1 MAGNRKRTGQTP
13 RFGNQRSH
21 SMIATRRKWNLNLQ
35 NKRFFV
41 PELGG
46 SVRVQVTAAEMKTI
60 DKIGLPAFLR
70 QRGLSLA
77 DLN

>member
-1 MAGNRKRTGQTP
+1 MTGNRKLTGQMP

-35 NKRFFV
+35 NKRFYV
-41 PELGG
+41 PELGR

-70 QRGLSLA
+70 QRGVALV